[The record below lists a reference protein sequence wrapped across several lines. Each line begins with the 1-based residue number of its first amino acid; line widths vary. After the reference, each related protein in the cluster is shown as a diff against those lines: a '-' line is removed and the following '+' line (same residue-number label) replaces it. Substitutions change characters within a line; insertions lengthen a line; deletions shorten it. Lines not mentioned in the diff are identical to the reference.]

1 MMKLTTIDDFHAAQS
16 PEDRAICD
24 TLRKTIDKGLPNAE
38 SKIWHGHPVWF
49 LNGNPITG
57 YSKLK
62 GCVRLMFW
70 SGADF
75 DEPDLTP
82 GTGKF
87 KDASI
92 RYTEAEQVDQDDLFR
107 WLEKSRSIQWDYKN
121 IYKRKGRLE
130 RLVRPQTYQ

>member
-1 MMKLTTIDDFHAAQS
+1 MKLTTIDDFHAAQS

-24 TLRKTIDKGLPNAE
+24 TLRTSIDNGLPNAE

-75 DEPDLTP
+75 NEPDLTR

-92 RYTEAEQVDQDDLFR
+92 CYTEAEQVDKDDLLR

-130 RLVRPQTYQ
+130 RLV

>member
-1 MMKLTTIDDFHAAQS
+1 MNVLTIDEFHAAQTL
-16 PEDRAICD
+16 EDKAICD
-24 TLRKTIDKGLPNAE
+24 ILRSTIDKRLPEAE
-38 SKIWHGHPVWF
+38 SKIWHRHPVWF
-49 LNGNPITG
+49 LDGNPIVG

-62 GCVRLMFW
+62 GCIRLMFW

-75 DEPDLTP
+75 DEPDLKP

-92 RYTEAEQVDQDDLFR
+92 RYTNYAQIDTNALKS
-107 WLEKSRSIQWDYKN
+107 WLEKSKEIQWDYKN

-130 RLVRPQTYQ
+130 RLD

>member
-1 MMKLTTIDDFHAAQS
+1 MKKTVTIDEFHAAQS
-16 PEDRAICD
+16 PTDIDICD
-24 TLRKTIDKGLPNAE
+24 MLRAALDEGLPDAE
-38 SKIWHGHPVWF
+38 SKMWHGHPVWF
-49 LNGNPITG
+49 LEGNPITG

-92 RYTEAEQVDQDDLFR
+92 RYTSTEQIDTKALSR
-107 WLEKSRSIQWDYKN
+107 WLEKSQRIQWDYKN
-121 IYKRKGRLE
+121 IYKTKGRLE
-130 RLVRPQTYQ
+130 RLG